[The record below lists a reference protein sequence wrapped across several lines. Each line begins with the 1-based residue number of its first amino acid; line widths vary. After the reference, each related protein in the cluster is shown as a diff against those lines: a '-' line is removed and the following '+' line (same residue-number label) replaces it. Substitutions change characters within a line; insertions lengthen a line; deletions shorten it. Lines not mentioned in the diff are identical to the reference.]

1 MSDEEL
7 LYLYLIAH
15 NEWAFNFL
23 YQKYQKM
30 ILSLV
35 RKNFT
40 KFFALPLELNDLASD
55 SYFIFMD
62 SVKNFQT
69 KKNKSF
75 KNYFLTNLNW
85 VILKSLRKYL
95 SRNHQVLNLAVNF
108 QDYLYEP
115 STIFSY
121 FNDWTNFDFNVLKLS
136 FYEKN
141 VLKLKYQ
148 GYSNHEIMAQLNLT
162 YKQVDNA
169 FQRASLK
176 LKRK

>member
-15 NEWAFNFL
+15 NQWAFNFL
-23 YQKYQKM
+23 YQKYHNM
-30 ILSLV
+30 ILSLM
-35 RKNFT
+35 RKNFA
-40 KFFALPLELNDLASD
+40 KFFALPLELNDLVST
-55 SYFIFMD
+55 SYFIFID
-62 SVKNFQT
+62 SVRNFQN

-85 VILKSLRKYL
+85 AILKSLRKYL
-95 SRNHQVLNLAVNF
+95 SKNHQVLNLAVSL
-108 QDYLYEP
+108 QDYLHEATTVFP
-115 STIFSY
+115 Y

-148 GYSNHEIMAQLNLT
+148 GYSNYEIMAQLNLT

-176 LKRK
+176 LKRN

>member
-1 MSDEEL
+1 MGDEEL

-15 NEWAFNFL
+15 NQWAFNFL
-23 YQKYQKM
+23 YQKYQNL
-30 ILSLV
+30 ILSLI
-35 RKNFT
+35 RKNLT
-40 KFFALPLELNDLASD
+40 KFFALPLELNDLVSV
-55 SYFIFMD
+55 SFFIFVD
-62 SVKNFQT
+62 SVRNFQT
-69 KKNKSF
+69 RKNKSF

-85 VILKSLRKYL
+85 ATLKSLRKYL
-95 SRNHQVLNLAVNF
+95 SKNHQVLNLAVSF

-115 STIFSY
+115 IAAFSY
-121 FNDWTNFDFNVLKLS
+121 FSDWNDFDFSILKLS
-136 FYEKN
+136 FSEKN